1 MSHARRGQRGA
12 ALLEAMIALTIL
24 ATAGLG
30 TVGLIAAGLRSERDA
45 VDREQAVAAA
55 DRVLTA
61 STLLL
66 RAELDQRLGD
76 RRVGE
81 LIVRVTRP
89 EPILYR
95 IAVAALAHPDIELLT
110 TVVYRPVPVSPSPVS
125 P

>member
-1 MSHARRGQRGA
+1 MPHASRGQRGA
-12 ALLEAMIALTIL
+12 ALLEAMIALAIL

-45 VDREQAVAAA
+45 VDRERTVAAA

-81 LIVRVTRP
+81 LIVRVARP
-89 EPILYR
+89 EPALYR
-95 IAVAALAHPDIELLT
+95 IAVASVAHPEMELLT
-110 TVVYRPVPVSPSPVS
+110 TVVYRPVPAAR
-125 P
+125 